1 MAAVLSEN
9 ALVRRSFLP
18 VNKFTQICEKLS
30 IDRERVPQMVFSG
43 EEGANGQRV
52 LGKYD

>member
-18 VNKFTQICEKLS
+18 VNKFTQISEKLS
-30 IDRERVPQMVFSG
+30 IDRE
-43 EEGANGQRV
+43 
-52 LGKYD
+52 